1 MKEATKSLPIWQGSS
16 EDMLTDV
23 LRRGAQKLLEVALN
37 AEVEKHLERYGEV
50 RDAEGHRIVVRN
62 GFLPERILQTGI
74 GPVSVCQPRV
84 EDRQSEA
91 GREKFSWNTGMS
103 PPR

>member
-1 MKEATKSLPIWQGSS
+1 MS
-16 EDMLTDV
+16 DV

-62 GFLPERILQTGI
+62 GFMPERTVQTGI

-91 GREKFSWNTGMS
+91 GREKFSYWKKGSWRLQYLTNLTA
-103 PPR
+103 RNKNITR